1 MHYSQLWAVKPGFC
15 EGQNSYS
22 QLLHTYKWSKKP
34 QYHAGLASGPLNQQP
49 WKSSAKQMD
58 LSAKHWLEAQPTT
71 LALWPQCKNDVI
83 SHIDTMFLE
92 VFIHCSRPS
101 DTSAKLLRTL
111 GKQLKVIIIVGSC
124 APVAQHWRG
133 VLRTS
138 AQKMASLTC
147 GPNATLKNSR
157 RWQTMPPLPGSTIN
171 YPRCQTLCSGRPCGR
186 LHKAVSGPCQ
196 GYRKFLQD
204 DFPPGHGETS
214 ELWKPSKHLPAVTAA
229 QQLSFSQPW
238 HLSTDVCGAFS
249 FSPSLQAKLPPVSC
263 ASQNDLPHDILLCVS
278 ASLWVAAPPL
288 PGSIVFL
295 SWLEWVL
302 YSSCWGCLTEFCNLF
317 LQAIVFL
324 YSEKRV
330 ITWKGVPI

>member
-1 MHYSQLWAVKPGFC
+1 MVQ
-15 EGQNSYS
+15 E
-22 QLLHTYKWSKKP
+22 
-34 QYHAGLASGPLNQQP
+34 
-49 WKSSAKQMD
+49 
-58 LSAKHWLEAQPTT
+58 TT
-71 LALWPQCKNDVI
+71 AP
-83 SHIDTMFLE
+83 H
-92 VFIHCSRPS
+92 RPS
-101 DTSAKLLRTL
+101 IWPFESTALEELCKADGLVCQALTGGSAHHSGSMASMQKWCDQPHWCDVSGSVHPLLQTQRHFSKASEDLRKAVESDHHCGELCT
-111 GKQLKVIIIVGSC
+111 QY
-124 APVAQHWRG
+124 WRG

-138 AQKMASLTC
+138 AQKMARLTC
-147 GPNATLKNSR
+147 GPNATIKNSR
-157 RWQTMPPLPGSTIN
+157 RWQTMPPLPGSTIT

-196 GYRKFLQD
+196 GYREFLQD
-204 DFPPGHGETS
+204 DFPPRHGETS

-229 QQLSFSQPW
+229 QQLSCSQPR
-238 HLSTDVCGAFS
+238 HLSTDVCRAFS